1 MKGDENH
8 IHKLITDLDQYQS
21 LRGRNISMGRLYT
34 SFKIENRLLD
44 RQIIMI
50 EKIKVSRVGIPPV
63 IKAIA
68 NQDENSYLLFW

>member
-1 MKGDENH
+1 
-8 IHKLITDLDQYQS
+8 
-21 LRGRNISMGRLYT
+21 MGRLYT

-44 RQIIMI
+44 RQIIMV

>member
-34 SFKIENRLLD
+34 SFKIANRLLD

-50 EKIKVSRVGIPPV
+50 EKIKVNRVGIPSV

>member
-1 MKGDENH
+1 
-8 IHKLITDLDQYQS
+8 
-21 LRGRNISMGRLYT
+21 MGRLYT
-34 SFKIENRLLD
+34 SFKIANRLLD

-50 EKIKVSRVGIPPV
+50 EKIKVNRVGIPSV